1 MDTTLSLYRI
11 FYTVAQC
18 GSISAAARHLYI
30 SQPAISKSISN
41 LENELQTHL
50 FERTSRGVSLTEE
63 GQLLFHHVSDAFHS
77 LEAGE
82 AELSRIRDMGLGHL
96 TIGVSTTLCRYRIS
110 VSIFPASPPII
121 HWICSETALLISA
134 WWPNRKTPDIFPL
147 FHREES
153 RMFSS
158 VHPTIS
164 TIFRCVHKSPAWI
177 C

>member
-96 TIGVSTTLCRYRIS
+96 TIGVSTTLFFLVFPWLFLITPCKAYLYATPLLTV
-110 VSIFPASPPII
+110 VSYSINVFPA
-121 HWICSETALLISA
+121 
-134 WWPNRKTPDIFPL
+134 
-147 FHREES
+147 
-153 RMFSS
+153 
-158 VHPTIS
+158 V
-164 TIFRCVHKSPAWI
+164 
-177 C
+177 